1 MRVAIDKCIESY
13 NARLSPGEP
22 PMNQVLLARALG
34 LNQSTISRWQSGERA
49 ISLFWATRI
58 AEVLCC
64 PLEDLLHLPEI
75 CQSGI
80 KESATRD
87 EESDRSPGPLPQ
99 VAEEGAG

>member
-1 MRVAIDKCIESY
+1 MRVAIDKCIESH
-13 NARLSPGEP
+13 NARLAPGNP
-22 PMNQVLLARALG
+22 PMNQVLLARSLG

-49 ISLFWATRI
+49 ISLYWATQI

-80 KESATRD
+80 KERAARD

-99 VAEEGAG
+99 LADEGAG

>member
-1 MRVAIDKCIESY
+1 VAIDRCVDSY
-13 NARLSPGEP
+13 NARLAPGEP
-22 PMNQVLLARALG
+22 PMNQVILARALG

-75 CQSGI
+75 CQAGI
-80 KESATRD
+80 KESARRD
-87 EESDRSPGPLPQ
+87 EETDGSSGPVPQ
-99 VAEEGAG
+99 LAEEGAG